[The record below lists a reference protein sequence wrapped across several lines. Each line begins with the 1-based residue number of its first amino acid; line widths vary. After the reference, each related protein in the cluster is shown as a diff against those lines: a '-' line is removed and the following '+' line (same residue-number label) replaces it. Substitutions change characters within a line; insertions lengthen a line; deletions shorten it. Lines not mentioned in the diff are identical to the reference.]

1 MSLWEQIEGVISET
15 VTFSKQAYEKA
26 REIGTITKKEFE
38 IKGLQSQVQKVYTRM
53 GASMHRRFT
62 EAGEDTISAADTEVL
77 GFLAELKEL
86 EGKIQALEIE
96 ISALRGQAK
105 PADTVDVTPSGDPE

>member
-38 IKGLQSQVQKVYTRM
+38 IKGLQSQVQKVYTRI
-53 GASMHRRFT
+53 GAAVHKRFT
-62 EAGEDTISAADTEVL
+62 GGGEESISAADTEML
-77 GFLAELKEL
+77 GFFAELKDIES
-86 EGKIQALEIE
+86 KIQALEIE

-105 PADTVDVTPSGDPE
+105 PADTVDVTPTEEAE